1 MIASSGHGTA
11 VAPQERPRPDRTDRG
26 HERWALLSLC
36 PGGRLN
42 RAASAIYAGQDALWS
57 LYNGV
62 GGAAAAV
69 GYAHEWGH
77 HIQNVTGGSGAG
89 DARGKYRPGG
99 PGGLHCRRLVQQA
112 AQSGYLEYPADLG
125 GTAALLAAIAPPD
138 AGEPAAPVQERI
150 SALLH
155 DYSDGVPGCNAF
167 FSDTP
172 VSKG

>member
-11 VAPQERPRPDRTDRG
+11 VAPQGRSRPDRTDRG

-57 LYNGV
+57 PYNGV

-77 HIQNVTGGSGAG
+77 HIQNVMGVPAPETPEESTALEAQADCIAGAWV
-89 DARGKYRPGG
+89 
-99 PGGLHCRRLVQQA
+99 HQS
-112 AQSGYLEYPADLG
+112 AQSG
-125 GTAALLAAIAPPD
+125 
-138 AGEPAAPVQERI
+138 
-150 SALLH
+150 
-155 DYSDGVPGCNAF
+155 
-167 FSDTP
+167 
-172 VSKG
+172 